1 MNIPFSTDCAT
12 VLDREIRGE
21 SSVYIT
27 AFAHD
32 IGLMRMMK
40 KCSAKRT
47 AYLPDLFDDISVS
60 GEMQS
65 PTSLKFARDFEIIK
79 RRNEIATNY
88 NSFEQACQIS
98 IAVAK
103 NGVHIEDTAKLSNNL
118 RSALDAIA
126 NGASA
131 EIVRLKFMYLLAKN
145 EGYPVK
151 EDFYAR
157 LPQPQKELFSI
168 LIKNPASELKEY
180 ATRTTP
186 ILETYLN
193 WLYSNTDIIE

>member
-12 VLDREIRGE
+12 VLNREFRGE
-21 SSVYIT
+21 TSVYIT

-32 IGLMRMMK
+32 LGLMRMMK
-40 KCSAKRT
+40 KCSAKKT
-47 AYLPDLFDDISVS
+47 SSLPDLFDDIAIA

-65 PTSLKFARDFEIIK
+65 PTSLKFARDFDIIK
-79 RRNEIATNY
+79 RRNDIATNY
-88 NSFEQACQIS
+88 DSFEQACKIS
-98 IAVAK
+98 LSVVK
-103 NGVHIEDTAKLSNNL
+103 NGAHIENSARLSTQL

-157 LPQPQKELFSI
+157 LSQPQKELFSL
-168 LIKNPASELKEY
+168 LIKLPALELKDY
-180 ATRTTP
+180 ATRTSP
-186 ILETYLN
+186 ILESYLN

>member
-12 VLDREIRGE
+12 VLDREFRGE
-21 SSVYIT
+21 TSVYIT

-32 IGLMRMMK
+32 VGLMRMMK
-40 KCSAKRT
+40 KCSVKKT
-47 AYLPDLFDDISVS
+47 SSLPDLFDDIAIS

-65 PTSLKFARDFEIIK
+65 PTSLKFARDFDIIK
-79 RRNEIATNY
+79 RRNDIATNY
-88 NSFEQACQIS
+88 NSFEHACKIS
-98 IAVAK
+98 LSIVK
-103 NGVHIEDTAKLSNNL
+103 NGAHIEDCAKLSTQL

-157 LPQPQKELFSI
+157 LPQPQKELFSL
-168 LIKNPASELKEY
+168 LIKLPALELKDY
-180 ATRTTP
+180 ATRTEP
-186 ILETYLN
+186 VLESYLN